1 MRTAQKGFTLIE
13 LMIVVAIIGILATV
27 ALPAYQTY
35 SIRAQVSE
43 GLNLTGP
50 LVQAVAEYHIDNGAF
65 PADNAAAALP
75 PAAAYAGS
83 YVSSIAVNGDS
94 IDILY
99 GNKANAAI
107 SGQVVSLTAVNNL
120 GSINWACSSPA
131 IQDAYLPANCR

>member
-1 MRTAQKGFTLIE
+1 MRAAQKGFTLIE

-50 LVQAVAEYHIDNGAF
+50 VVQAVAEYHVDHGAF
-65 PADNAAAALP
+65 PASNADAAVA

-83 YVSSIAVNGDS
+83 YVSSVTVNGAS

-99 GNKANAAI
+99 GNRANAAI
-107 SGQVVSLTAVNNL
+107 NGEVVSLTAVNNL
-120 GSINWACSSPA
+120 GSIHWNCSSGA
-131 IQDAYLPANCR
+131 IQDAYLPASCR

>member
-13 LMIVVAIIGILATV
+13 LMIVVAIIGILASV

-50 LVQAVAEYHIDNGAF
+50 LVQAVSEYHVDHGAF
-65 PADNAAAALP
+65 PANNADAAVA

-83 YVSSIAVNGDS
+83 YVSSITVNGAS

-99 GNKANAAI
+99 GNRANAAI
-107 SGQVVSLTAVNNL
+107 SGRVVSLTAVNNL
-120 GSINWACSSPA
+120 GAMHWDCSSAA
-131 IQDAYLPANCR
+131 IQDAYLPASCR

>member
-1 MRTAQKGFTLIE
+1 MRTAQEGFTLVE

-50 LVQAVAEYHIDNGAF
+50 VVQAVAEYHVDNGGF
-65 PADNAAAALP
+65 PADNADAAVE
-75 PAAAYAGS
+75 PAAAYAGN
-83 YVSSIAVNGDS
+83 YVTSVTVNGPS

-99 GNKANAAI
+99 GNKAHAAI
-107 SGQVVSLTAVNNL
+107 NGQVVSLTAVNNV
-120 GSINWACSSPA
+120 GSINWSCSSGA
-131 IQDAYLPANCR
+131 IRDAYLPANCR